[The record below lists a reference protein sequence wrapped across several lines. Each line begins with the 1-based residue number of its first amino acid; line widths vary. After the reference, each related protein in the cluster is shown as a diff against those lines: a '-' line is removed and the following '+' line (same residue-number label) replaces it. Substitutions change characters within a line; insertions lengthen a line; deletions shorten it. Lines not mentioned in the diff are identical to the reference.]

1 MKDFQYI
8 TNSTPNHI
16 ESLYQDFVNNPE
28 SVDID
33 LRKFFE
39 GFDFAVANMPQH
51 AVNGK
56 SSTVENAGNI
66 NWNKEFAVF
75 QLIQAY
81 RKKAH
86 LVAKTNPIR
95 ERRNRNANL
104 ELSYF
109 GLFEADLNTT
119 FESGNFIGAGKKTLS
134 QILANLQKSYAHHIG
149 LEFGYIND
157 AEKIEWLTKAM
168 EQAVP
173 SPVDL
178 TQKKR
183 ILQKLN

>member
-39 GFDFAVANMPQH
+39 GFDFAVANMPQT
-51 AVNGK
+51 ATNGK
-56 SSTVENAGNI
+56 TSPIESAGNI
-66 NWNKEFAVF
+66 NWDKEFAVF

-104 ELSYF
+104 ELSCF
-109 GLFEADLNTT
+109 GLSEADLNTS
-119 FESGNFIGAGKKTLS
+119 FESGKFIGAGKKTLS
-134 QILANLQKSYAHHIG
+134 QILANLQKSYAHLIG
-149 LEFGYIND
+149 LYFGYINY
-157 AEKIEWLTKAM
+157 A
-168 EQAVP
+168 
-173 SPVDL
+173 
-178 TQKKR
+178 
-183 ILQKLN
+183 